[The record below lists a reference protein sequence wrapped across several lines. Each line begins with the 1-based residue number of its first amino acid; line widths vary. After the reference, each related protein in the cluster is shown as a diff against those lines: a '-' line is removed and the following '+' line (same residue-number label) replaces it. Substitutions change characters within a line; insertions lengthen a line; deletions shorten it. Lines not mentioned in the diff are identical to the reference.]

1 MVNDSPSTAGGG
13 YDSAMQAEILINITS
28 QETRAAV
35 LSNGVLQEIMVERAE
50 QTGLLGNV
58 YQGRVVRVLPGMQ
71 AAFVD
76 IGLERT
82 AFLHASDIQTH
93 KEGLESSDI
102 RRLLREG
109 DSCLVQIIKEP
120 LGSKG
125 ARLSTFI
132 SIPSRYLVLLPE
144 NSGVGISARIEDETE
159 RQRLKELVE
168 AILPAENFGCIVRTA
183 AEGMSADALQADLR
197 FVNKLWAS
205 LVKRAASQS
214 GIQKVYSDLPLEVRV
229 VRDLAHHQVECIRVD
244 SQNSLDRI
252 RQFVADFMPGLDVSV
267 ELYKGGRPIFDL
279 YAIDEEI
286 DRSLKPN
293 VALKSG
299 GYLLIEQTE
308 AMTTIDVNTGAYVGR
323 SSQEETVFRTN
334 LEAAGAIAHQ
344 LRLRNLGGIIILDF
358 IDMESEAHR
367 LQVLD
372 ALEAGLAGDTARNQ
386 ICHISPLGLVE
397 MTRRRTRESLQH
409 ILCEPCPTCQGKGQI
424 KTPATVCYEIFREIL
439 RIHNQFPAGE
449 LVILAHDDVAEML
462 LDEESA
468 GLAEL
473 ENLTGRALRL
483 QAQSTSAPDEFDVVP
498 V

>member
-1 MVNDSPSTAGGG
+1 MVNDSPSIDGGG
-13 YDSAMQAEILINITS
+13 YDSVMQAEILINITS

-35 LSNGVLQEIMVERAE
+35 LNNGVLQEIMVERAE

-82 AFLHASDIQTH
+82 AFLHASDIRTQE
-93 KEGLESSDI
+93 EGLESSDI

-132 SIPSRYLVLLPE
+132 TIPSRYLVLLPE

-159 RQRLKELVE
+159 RQRLKELVA
-168 AILPAENFGCIVRTA
+168 AILPEENFGCIVRTA
-183 AEGMSADALQADLR
+183 AEGMSADVLQADLR

-229 VRDLAHHQVECIRVD
+229 VRDLAHSQVECIRVD
-244 SQNSLDRI
+244 SQVSLNRI
-252 RQFVADFMPGLDVSV
+252 RQFVTDFMPSLDVSV

-286 DRSLKPN
+286 DQSLKPN

-334 LEAAGAIAHQ
+334 LEAAGAIARQ

-358 IDMESEAHR
+358 IDMESEVHR
-367 LQVLD
+367 LKVLD

-409 ILCEPCPTCQGKGQI
+409 ILCEPCPTCQGKGQT
-424 KTPATVCYEIFREIL
+424 KTSATVCYEIFREVL
-439 RIHNQFPAGE
+439 RIHNQYPAGE

-462 LDEESA
+462 LDEESV

-473 ENLTGRALRL
+473 EKLTGRALRL
-483 QAQSTSAPDEFDVVP
+483 QAQSTSTPDEFDVVP